1 MMPSPGPTVALP
13 FYLDGVN
20 GARYCL
26 YHMPAGTCRGAL
38 LYVAPFGDEMNR
50 TRNLVVREARALA
63 QLGIGVLQMDLYGCG
78 DSAGEF
84 CDARWKLWQDDL
96 ALGHAWLADKLGL
109 PVGLWGLR
117 LGALLALDYVSK
129 ATLPVS
135 RLLLWQ
141 PVLRGS
147 AFLTQLLRLRLAGA
161 LLDGETAGRTG
172 TSQLRAALLNGEPT
186 EIGGYMVAPELG
198 AAIDHADASAMPPV
212 RVPVDW
218 FDVVATAGS
227 PPGAAAVKQVTDWR
241 IQGVNVRLHA
251 VHGQPFW
258 ATQEIADCPALLDA
272 TAALFQEH
280 AHG

>member
-1 MMPSPGPTVALP
+1 MKPAPAQP
-13 FYLDGVN
+13 FFLDAAH

-26 YHMPAGTCRGAL
+26 YHAPVGPCRGAL

-50 TRNLVVREARALA
+50 TRNLAARQARALA
-63 QLGIGVLQMDLYGCG
+63 QLGIGVLQMDVYGCG

-84 CDARWKLWQDDL
+84 ADARWELWQDDL
-96 ALGHAWLADKLGL
+96 ALGHAWLHEKLGC

-117 LGALLALDYVSK
+117 LGALLALDYAAK
-129 ATLPVS
+129 ATLPVA

-141 PVLRGS
+141 PVVRGS

-172 TSQLRAALLNGEPT
+172 TTQLRAALLAGEPT

-198 AAIDHADASAMPPV
+198 AAIDRADASSVPPV
-212 RVPVDW
+212 TIPVDW
-218 FDVVATAGS
+218 FDVVSNAGG

-241 IQGVNVRLHA
+241 IQGVTVRLHA
-251 VHGQPFW
+251 AHGLPFW
-258 ATQEIADCPALLDA
+258 ATQEITDCPALVEA
-272 TAALFQEH
+272 TTALFRETRND
-280 AHG
+280 

>member
-1 MMPSPGPTVALP
+1 MTPAPALP
-13 FYLDGVN
+13 FFLAAAG

-26 YHMPAGTCRGAL
+26 YHAPAGACRGAL

-50 TRNLVVREARALA
+50 TRNLAVRQARALA

-84 CDARWKLWQDDL
+84 GDARWQLWQDDL
-96 ALGHAWLADKLGL
+96 AVGHAWLADKLGQ

-117 LGALLALDYVSK
+117 LGALLALDYAAR
-129 ATLPVS
+129 ATMPVA

-141 PVLRGS
+141 PVVRGA

-172 TSQLRAALLNGEPT
+172 TRELRETLLAGEPT
-186 EIGGYMVAPELG
+186 EIGGYLVAPEL
-198 AAIDHADASAMPPV
+198 AMAIDQADASAVPPV
-212 RVPVDW
+212 GIPVDW
-218 FDVVATAGS
+218 FDVLPAPGR

-241 IQGVNVRLHA
+241 IQGVTVRLHA
-251 VHGQPFW
+251 VHGLPFW
-258 ATQEIADCPALLDA
+258 ATQEITDCPELIAG
-272 TAALFQEH
+272 TSALFEETGH
-280 AHG
+280 A

>member
-1 MMPSPGPTVALP
+1 MTPAPALP
-13 FYLDGVN
+13 FFLAAAG

-26 YHMPAGTCRGAL
+26 YHAPAGACRGAL

-50 TRNLVVREARALA
+50 TRNLVARQARALA

-84 CDARWKLWQDDL
+84 GDARWQLWQDDL
-96 ALGHAWLADKLGL
+96 AAGHAWLADKLGQ

-117 LGALLALDYVSK
+117 LGALLALDYAAHAK
-129 ATLPVS
+129 LPVA

-141 PVLRGS
+141 PVVRGA

-172 TSQLRAALLNGEPT
+172 TTQLREALLAGEPT
-186 EIGGYMVAPELG
+186 EIGGYMVSPELG
-198 AAIDHADASAMPPV
+198 AAIDRADASSVPPV
-212 RVPVDW
+212 RIPVDW
-218 FDVVATAGS
+218 FDILPAPGR

-241 IQGVNVRLHA
+241 IQGVTVHLHA

-258 ATQEIADCPALLDA
+258 ATQEITDCPELVAA
-272 TAALFQEH
+272 TSALFQETGH
-280 AHG
+280 A